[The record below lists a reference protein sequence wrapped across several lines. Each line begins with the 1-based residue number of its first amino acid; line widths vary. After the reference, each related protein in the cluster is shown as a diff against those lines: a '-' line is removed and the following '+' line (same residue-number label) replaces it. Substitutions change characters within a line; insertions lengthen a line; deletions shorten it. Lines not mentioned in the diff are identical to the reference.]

1 MKKVTMILVPLVTTL
16 WSPHSWQASGSSI
29 DWTMAT
35 SLKGLMLLVQ
45 TLTDLFAV
53 QEEQAGV
60 VAIRGLIQPKN
71 MGMPI

>member
-1 MKKVTMILVPLVTTL
+1 
-16 WSPHSWQASGSSI
+16 
-29 DWTMAT
+29 MAT

-60 VAIRGLIQPKN
+60 VAIRGLMQPKN